1 MQWYR
6 QCHAAWHYYAVLWIM
21 LCTCTVQGNRYATMC
36 NPIAYN
42 CSILFLF
49 CKATIVH
56 LKEKIQC
63 LEFDAGQLATSK
75 AREEELLQQLKT
87 TSEDLLEARKSHTPV
102 HNILYCIHIFR
113 LHCII
118 LYIYTLLFEVIT
130 FPFAYTG
137 NASFYVA
144 SIKDRRF
151 RRKVCDYNYICANL
165 HDSNR
170 SA

>member
-1 MQWYR
+1 M
-6 QCHAAWHYYAVLWIM
+6 
-21 LCTCTVQGNRYATMC
+21 
-36 NPIAYN
+36 
-42 CSILFLF
+42 
-49 CKATIVH
+49 
-56 LKEKIQC
+56 
-63 LEFDAGQLATSK
+63 EFDASQLATSK

-102 HNILYCIHIFR
+102 HNILV
-113 LHCII
+113 
-118 LYIYTLLFEVIT
+118 YISSACTVSLENMLFEVIT

-137 NASFYVA
+137 NASFYVT

-170 SA
+170 SAYINENKMYS